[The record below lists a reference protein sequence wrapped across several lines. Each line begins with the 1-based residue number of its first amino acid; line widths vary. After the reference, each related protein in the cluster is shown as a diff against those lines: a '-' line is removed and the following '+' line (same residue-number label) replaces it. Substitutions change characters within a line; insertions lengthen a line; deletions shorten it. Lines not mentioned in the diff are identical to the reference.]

1 MRKLIIFASS
11 FNANSK
17 CAIKSTDKDR
27 LKAPHLQAI
36 SENKTPNETPT
47 KTDNMAT
54 DENNKPLGGEEE
66 VKQTPLEEYL
76 ELRRRQAEVAE
87 AIAKKLRK
95 MMQEAERLAQDTRNL
110 IELLQA
116 HRTDCAM
123 MNLAAAIEYGGR
135 QLEWLQAL
143 EETMLDLPAW
153 SSIKFKSFVLIK
165 EDGGKPRE
173 MTGDEL
179 AGIITALHKLR
190 SHAASNGKDKT
201 PNTIT
206 E

>member
-1 MRKLIIFASS
+1 
-11 FNANSK
+11 
-17 CAIKSTDKDR
+17 
-27 LKAPHLQAI
+27 
-36 SENKTPNETPT
+36 
-47 KTDNMAT
+47 MAT
-54 DENNKPLGGEEE
+54 EENNKPLGGEEPQADKYAA
-66 VKQTPLEEYL
+66 VDEYL
-76 ELRRRQAEVAE
+76 DLRRRHAEAAD

-123 MNLAAAIEYGGR
+123 MNLAAAIKYGGR

-143 EETMLDLPAW
+143 EETILDLPAW
-153 SSIKFKSFVLIK
+153 VSIKFKSFVLIK

-190 SHAASNGKDKT
+190 NRAASNGKDKN
-201 PNTIT
+201 PNDIT

>member
-1 MRKLIIFASS
+1 MKVT
-11 FNANSK
+11 
-17 CAIKSTDKDR
+17 CKDR
-27 LKAPHLQAI
+27 LKRPLVQVV
-36 SENKTPNETPT
+36 SENKTPNETPN
-47 KTDNMAT
+47 KTNNMAT
-54 DENNKPLGGEEE
+54 EENNKPLGGEEE

-76 ELRRRQAEVAE
+76 ELRRCHAEVAD

-143 EETMLDLPAW
+143 EETVLDIPAW
-153 SSIKFKSFVLIK
+153 SSIKFKSFLLIK

-173 MTGDEL
+173 MTGKEL
-179 AGIITALHKLR
+179 EGIITALHKLR
-190 SHAASNGKDKT
+190 SHAARNGKDKT

>member
-1 MRKLIIFASS
+1 
-11 FNANSK
+11 
-17 CAIKSTDKDR
+17 
-27 LKAPHLQAI
+27 
-36 SENKTPNETPT
+36 
-47 KTDNMAT
+47 MAT
-54 DENNKPLGGEEE
+54 EENNKPLGGEEE
-66 VKQTPLEEYL
+66 VELTTLTPLEEYL
-76 ELRRRQAEVAE
+76 ELRRCHAEVAD

-95 MMQEAERLAQDTRNL
+95 MMQKAERLAQDTRNL

-143 EETMLDLPAW
+143 EETMLDIPAW
-153 SSIKFKSFVLIK
+153 SSIKFKSFLLIK

-179 AGIITALHKLR
+179 AGIISALHKLR
-190 SHAASNGKDKT
+190 SRVASHGKDNN

>member
-1 MRKLIIFASS
+1 
-11 FNANSK
+11 
-17 CAIKSTDKDR
+17 
-27 LKAPHLQAI
+27 
-36 SENKTPNETPT
+36 
-47 KTDNMAT
+47 MAT
-54 DENNKPLGGEEE
+54 EENNRPLGGEDPQADKYAA
-66 VKQTPLEEYL
+66 VDEYL
-76 ELRRRQAEVAE
+76 ELRRCHAEVAD

-123 MNLAAAIEYGGR
+123 MNLAAAIEYGAR

-143 EETMLDLPAW
+143 EETILDIPAW
-153 SSIKFKSFVLIK
+153 SSIKFKSFLLIK

-190 SHAASNGKDKT
+190 SRVASNGKR
-201 PNTIT
+201 
-206 E
+206 

>member
-1 MRKLIIFASS
+1 
-11 FNANSK
+11 
-17 CAIKSTDKDR
+17 
-27 LKAPHLQAI
+27 
-36 SENKTPNETPT
+36 
-47 KTDNMAT
+47 MAT
-54 DENNKPLGGEEE
+54 EENNRPLGGEEE
-66 VKQTPLEEYL
+66 VELTALTALEEYL
-76 ELRRRQAEVAE
+76 ELRRRHAEVAD

-110 IELLQA
+110 IELHQA
-116 HRTDCAM
+116 RPTDSAM
-123 MNLAAAIEYGGR
+123 MNLARGIAAAAR
-135 QLEWLQAL
+135 QLERLQGL
-143 EETMLDLPAW
+143 EEIMEHPGW
-153 SSIKFKSFVLIK
+153 NCMKFKSFLLIK

-190 SHAASNGKDKT
+190 SHAASHGKDNN